1 MSRAC
6 GETIGPRIRICP
18 FVAASGRCSGS
29 NRPDQHNGSCP
40 SMPQSRTRS
49 TSNAISFPAIRS
61 ALSEAKRF
69 RIGGRRLRPEQEP
82 SPSTLVRPEP
92 SSRDNP
98 AAGSGASDRGSPAS
112 GTTPALRQVRERTLR
127 ASQLRHTEAPAIDAL
142 ALHRACSRSPRTTRF
157 SVELGRSCRPPGGVP
172 LRAPLTDLLAFP
184 LAITRKPPPLITRND
199 NKPMRGGRRK

>member
-6 GETIGPRIRICP
+6 GETIGPRIRTCR

-40 SMPQSRTRS
+40 FMPQSRTRS
-49 TSNAISFPAIRS
+49 TSNAISFLAIRS

-98 AAGSGASDRGSPAS
+98 LGGVLCSLEYIARGRRTRYMLRTLDSKVHPSCIHGLKHFSGRSAV
-112 GTTPALRQVRERTLR
+112 ALRDTELLER
-127 ASQLRHTEAPAIDAL
+127 
-142 ALHRACSRSPRTTRF
+142 F
-157 SVELGRSCRPPGGVP
+157 RPPCTRDCKSLHVEIQDFTQL
-172 LRAPLTDLLAFP
+172 LRDF
-184 LAITRKPPPLITRND
+184 I
-199 NKPMRGGRRK
+199 RGDHRTKLDGTLP